1 MSKVLEIKNLTK
13 KYPTLFAVSQLSLS
27 IEKGSV
33 FGLLGP
39 NGSGKTTTL
48 GIVLGVTNQTSGS
61 YSWFGNK
68 NTSKDRKKIGA
79 LLETPNFYD
88 YLSAKSNLKIVAKIK
103 GVKYDDIDRVAEIVN
118 LKNRLNDKFKTYSLG
133 MKQRLAIASALLGR
147 PEVLVL
153 DEPTNGLDPQG
164 IAEIRTV
171 IQNVSKIGV
180 TIILAS
186 HALDEVEKV
195 CSHVCVI
202 KKGKTLVNGSVS
214 EVLVGENLIEV
225 SSDEIEKLKNITAG
239 FSGFKTLK
247 EENHYLLVTLND
259 NTSAT
264 DFSQFL
270 IANQII
276 VTHFVKRTKSLE
288 EFFLETTKN
297 A

>member
-1 MSKVLEIKNLTK
+1 M
-13 KYPTLFAVSQLSLS
+13 
-27 IEKGSV
+27 
-33 FGLLGP
+33 
-39 NGSGKTTTL
+39 
-48 GIVLGVTNQTSGS
+48 
-61 YSWFGNK
+61 
-68 NTSKDRKKIGA
+68 
-79 LLETPNFYD
+79 
-88 YLSAKSNLKIVAKIK
+88 
-103 GVKYDDIDRVAEIVN
+103 
-118 LKNRLNDKFKTYSLG
+118 
-133 MKQRLAIASALLGR
+133 
-147 PEVLVL
+147 
-153 DEPTNGLDPQG
+153 
-164 IAEIRTV
+164 
-171 IQNVSKIGV
+171 